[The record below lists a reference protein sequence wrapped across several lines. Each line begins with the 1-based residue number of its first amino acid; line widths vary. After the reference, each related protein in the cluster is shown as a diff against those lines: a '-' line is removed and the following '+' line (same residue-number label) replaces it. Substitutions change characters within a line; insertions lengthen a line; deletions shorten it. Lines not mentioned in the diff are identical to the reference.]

1 MIARD
6 ITCAIAS
13 SSNAVAASARLRV
26 HVRITVYTV
35 LEGLLVLII
44 IGLWCSKIPTC
55 GV

>member
-6 ITCAIAS
+6 ISCASAS

-26 HVRITVYTV
+26 HVQITVYAV